1 MIRLIADA
9 KHLGLADSIR
19 RRRHH
24 DPRGLDQVCQ
34 TRSGREIVSPKT
46 FHNVAWGK
54 LDRPEV
60 IRGHALKFCQS
71 LLGLDHPL
79 WIVDKPGGRTLTLEV
94 YLITGEDVC

>member
-1 MIRLIADA
+1 MIHLIADA
-9 KHLGLADSIR
+9 KHLGLVDSIR

-24 DPRGLDQVCQ
+24 DPRGLDQVCHQ
-34 TRSGREIVSPKT
+34 KRKRDSEPQT

-71 LLGLDHPL
+71 LSGLDHPL
-79 WIVDKPGGRTLTLEV
+79 WIVDKPGGRTLTLEA